1 MYVGAGLAS
10 ARVQHNESKR
20 EKEMYK
26 AKIYVTLKE
35 SVLDPQGKT
44 IKHALESL
52 DFAGVEDVRLG
63 KYFVIRLDTEDEN
76 QAKENIE
83 NMCRKLLVNPVIET
97 FSFDMEHVK
106 EQA

>member
-1 MYVGAGLAS
+1 MY
-10 ARVQHNESKR
+10 R
-20 EKEMYK
+20 

-52 DFAGVEDVRLG
+52 EFHGIEDVRLG
-63 KYFVIRLDTEDEN
+63 KYFVITMNMDSEKKARDH
-76 QAKENIE
+76 IE

-97 FSFDMEHVK
+97 FSFDLEKMK
-106 EQA
+106 DK